1 MKTHGSD
8 QLTKGVQ
15 DTVRII
21 TTLSSRWRR
30 VQRWTLI
37 EWKPTF
43 ETALRI
49 DRARSLLANPAVR
62 IINVAVAVGYRKSAR
77 ASGTFHV

>member
-1 MKTHGSD
+1 
-8 QLTKGVQ
+8 VQ

-21 TTLSSRWRR
+21 TALSSRWRR

-37 EWKPTF
+37 EWKPTL

-62 IINVAVAVGYRKSAR
+62 IINVVVAVGYRKSASVLGAWVNGQVLR
-77 ASGTFHV
+77 ANGGII

>member
-15 DTVRII
+15 DI
-21 TTLSSRWRR
+21 TAPSSRWRR
-30 VQRWTLI
+30 VQRWRLI
-37 EWKPTF
+37 EWMPTL

-49 DRARSLLANPAVR
+49 ERARSLLANPAVR